1 MQVDS
6 LISSIMFSAFLS
18 MAIVMAV
25 VIGVLVVVFR
35 MIARNRNAA
44 GAASRMT
51 QPVSGTLL
59 VTGISMPTENA
70 IYHSARL
77 TGVVS
82 AGVSVGVVMGGFL
95 GALAH
100 EAVRF
105 EVGDG
110 FGDLVMRPVD
120 QGPLREEHVVVDAE
134 LAEIFLDHGEHGGE
148 CRVAHD
154 RQPFALRQ
162 AKQLA
167 SVLLDE
173 QDADRLQIVAWIEAF
188 RNLADVFPERL
199 PVAEVG

>member
-1 MQVDS
+1 MIGHVGGE
-6 LISSIMFSAFLS
+6 
-18 MAIVMAV
+18 
-25 VIGVLVVVFR
+25 IGVAAVGLDQRAVHVVAERGRAEQKLLAVLPLLIDLPLR
-35 MIARNRNAA
+35 RR
-44 GAASRMT
+44 
-51 QPVSGTLL
+51 QPTR
-59 VTGISMPTENA
+59 ID
-70 IYHSARL
+70 
-77 TGVVS
+77 
-82 AGVSVGVVMGGFL
+82 
-95 GALAH
+95 

-110 FGDLVMRPVD
+110 FGDLIARPVD
-120 QGPLREEHVVVDAE
+120 QGALREEHVVVDAE

-173 QDADRLQIVAWIEAF
+173 QGADRLQIVAWIEAF